1 MPTYPEESS
10 YNVRTASVLDTPIV
24 VAGIVIGCVVALWLL
39 RRGFRGVGI
48 PGIGSVSLGR

>member
-1 MPTYPEESS
+1 MPTYGEER
-10 YNVRTASVLDTPIV
+10 YNVKTASVFDTPYA

-48 PGIGSVSLGR
+48 PGVGSVSLGR

>member
-1 MPTYPEESS
+1 M
-10 YNVRTASVLDTPIV
+10 YNQENPVKTGAWGTEHA

-48 PGIGSVSLGR
+48 PGVASVKVG

>member
-1 MPTYPEESS
+1 MPNYPEET
-10 YNVRTASVLDTPIV
+10 YNVRTAGVLDTPIV

-48 PGIGSVSLGR
+48 PGVGSVSLGR

>member
-1 MPTYPEESS
+1 MPTYPEEGT
-10 YNVRTASVLDTPIV
+10 YNVRTGVLDTPIV

-48 PGIGSVSLGR
+48 PGIGSVSLGK